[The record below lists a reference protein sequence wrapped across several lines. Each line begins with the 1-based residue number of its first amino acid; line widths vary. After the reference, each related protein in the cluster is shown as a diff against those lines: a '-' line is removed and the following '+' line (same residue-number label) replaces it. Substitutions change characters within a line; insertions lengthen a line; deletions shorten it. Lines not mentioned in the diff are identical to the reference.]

1 MTSLA
6 VRLETSSTSQKGKED
21 RRGRERRLKKKTRTR
36 NKKNIRQAA
45 KASADSKKEKKT
57 TIKKTLKSVRAMQ
70 RGHASVC
77 AQNHFQIIN
86 LSHPAAEILTD
97 IHGSLEDLELQEFF
111 LKRI

>member
-6 VRLETSSTSQKGKED
+6 VRLETSSTSQKGEGRQKRQRKEV
-21 RRGRERRLKKKTRTR
+21 KKKQEQET
-36 NKKNIRQAA
+36 KKNIRQAA
-45 KASADSKKEKKT
+45 KASADSKKKKT

>member
-21 RRGRERRLKKKTRTR
+21 RRGRERRLKKK
-36 NKKNIRQAA
+36 NKNKKQKNIRQAA
-45 KASADSKKEKKT
+45 KASADSKKKKT

>member
-21 RRGRERRLKKKTRTR
+21 RRGRERRLKKKNK
-36 NKKNIRQAA
+36 NKKQKKYQAG
-45 KASADSKKEKKT
+45 SKSICRFKKKKT
-57 TIKKTLKSVRAMQ
+57 TIKKTLKSVRAIQ

>member
-45 KASADSKKEKKT
+45 KASADSKKRKQQS
-57 TIKKTLKSVRAMQ
+57 KKTLKSVRAMQ

>member
-21 RRGRERRLKKKTRTR
+21 RRGRERRLKKNK
-36 NKKNIRQAA
+36 NKKQKKYQAG
-45 KASADSKKEKKT
+45 SKSICRLKKKKKT

>member
-1 MTSLA
+1 
-6 VRLETSSTSQKGKED
+6 
-21 RRGRERRLKKKTRTR
+21 
-36 NKKNIRQAA
+36 
-45 KASADSKKEKKT
+45 
-57 TIKKTLKSVRAMQ
+57 MQ